1 MKPFRGSVAFKS
13 HLCFEFEVQQVIKAT
28 KESNGCSS
36 AGNASLSLLEQK
48 KRPFV
53 FVCFEIQIHLNPS
66 EFVWRPA
73 SLGDR

>member
-28 KESNGCSS
+28 KESNSCSS

-53 FVCFEIQIHLNPS
+53 CFEIQIHLNPS
-66 EFVWRPA
+66 EFVWRSA
-73 SLGDR
+73 SLADR